1 MFSFFHMKCWK
12 QPHIR
17 KNSKN
22 VSERWL
28 MVDIFFS
35 LFFLRVIRLKRFS
48 WKPNFKNLI
57 FIIFWR
63 LFLSRSHFPLSPL
76 SEMCNSARLTKKSH
90 AMFIDHDHSE
100 YEVYITFI
108 FFSRFFQRSIIYLS
122 SSITYTAL
130 TSETDKLAATPSLI
144 PKCCPQNNS
153 TLEFSWWGL
162 TQNSPL
168 VLSTLIFQSW
178 LRYREHFPIPV
189 LWILIRSL
197 LFSGICAL
205 IFLWFIGHACRYG
218 SWARVP
224 KI

>member
-1 MFSFFHMKCWK
+1 MAVIFKPLTFSSLSSVW
-12 QPHIR
+12 
-17 KNSKN
+17 N
-22 VSERWL
+22 VQLCTFNEE
-28 MVDIFFS
+28 VT
-35 LFFLRVIRLKRFS
+35 
-48 WKPNFKNLI
+48 
-57 FIIFWR
+57 
-63 LFLSRSHFPLSPL
+63 
-76 SEMCNSARLTKKSH
+76 CNVYWPWV
-90 AMFIDHDHSE
+90 HDHSE

-205 IFLWFIGHACRYG
+205 IFLWFIGHARRYG